1 MAADPTR
8 SSREAEVREDSV
20 TIESGRDEAAP
31 WHALPVA
38 EAVRR
43 WKTDAETGLSET
55 DADRRLARY
64 GPNAL
69 ETVGR
74 TAWYTVLLRQF
85 TDILI
90 LILIAAAA
98 ISFAVGDAAD
108 AVTILAI
115 VLLNGGLGFAQEWQ
129 AERALAALRE
139 MLSPRCTVRR
149 DGREREIETVSLVP
163 GDVVVLKI
171 GDRVPADL
179 RLVDTLN
186 LKVDEAALTGESL
199 SVAKDPAALAAETP
213 VAERACIA
221 WMGTEISNGRG
232 AGVVVATG
240 MATEFGRIA
249 RLTQSVERE
258 VTPLQHK
265 LGRLGR
271 RLGLLSVAVSV
282 LIAAVGWL
290 AGKPLLEMFLT
301 GVSLAVAL
309 VPEGLPAVVT
319 ITLALGI
326 RAMVRRHALL
336 RRLQAAET
344 LGAASV
350 ICTDKTGTLTRNEMT
365 VTRIWRPESE
375 VAVSGV
381 GYAPEGQFTVD
392 GAVIDPLE
400 RPGLRDLLRT
410 GLICNHATIAK
421 TGEEWRALG
430 EPTEAALVVAANKAS
445 LFADGADRRV
455 TEFSFNSERKRMTI
469 IVRDGDALVAH
480 VKGAPEVI
488 LERARFLR
496 IDGEDRPMTE
506 ADRQAAEAAYQSMA
520 EGGLR
525 TLALA
530 CRRVAPSAALDDD
543 GIERD
548 LTLLGIVG
556 IIDPPRP
563 EVPAAMRI
571 AQEAGIH
578 VIMITG
584 DAAPT
589 AFAIAA
595 QVGLRAARAVTG
607 TELARA
613 SDADIQAMLGDGVVF
628 ARTTPEQKLR
638 IVGLLQ
644 AMGHVVGMTGDGV
657 NDAPALRKSDIGIAM
672 GRRGTDV
679 AKGAADMILTDDNFA
694 SIIGAVEEGRR
705 QYENIKKF
713 IRYLLSSNTGEVLAI
728 FLNIVLGGPLILL
741 PVQILWMNLVT
752 DGLSALALGVEPGD
766 RSLMRRRPRPRDEA
780 LVDRPGV
787 AMVLTMGAYIGLA
800 TLGLFHFYGATGDAV
815 LAQTVAFTG
824 IIVMEKANVFNFRVL
839 GGPIRDIG
847 WFSNPWLLLAVS
859 GTLAMQACAVYV
871 PFLQDALHTTALGW
885 RDWAVIIAVAAPLFA
900 LTEAWKW
907 WRSRRA

>member
-1 MAADPTR
+1 MAADPAQP
-8 SSREAEVREDSV
+8 SRDAKAV
-20 TIESGRDEAAP
+20 TVESGFGAAAA
-31 WHALPVA
+31 WHALPAAEVA
-38 EAVRR
+38 RR
-43 WKTDAETGLSET
+43 WETDPGSGLSET
-55 DADRRLARY
+55 EAARRLARY
-64 GPNAL
+64 GPNEL
-69 ETVGR
+69 EVVGR

-90 LILIAAAA
+90 IILVAAAA
-98 ISFAVGDAAD
+98 ISLAVGDAAD

-129 AERALAALRE
+129 AERAMAALRE

-149 DGREREIETVSLVP
+149 DGRETEIETAALVP
-163 GDVVVLKI
+163 GDVVTLKI

-179 RLVDTLN
+179 RLFETLN
-186 LKVDEAALTGESL
+186 LKIDEAALTGESL
-199 SVAKDPAALAAETP
+199 SVAKDPAPLAVDAP

-240 MATEFGRIA
+240 METEFGRIA

-258 VTPLQHK
+258 TTPLQRK

-271 RLGLLSVAVSV
+271 KLGLLSVAVSV
-282 LIAAVGWL
+282 LIAGIGWL

-365 VTRIWRPESE
+365 VTRIWYPGGA
-375 VAVSGV
+375 VTVSGV
-381 GYAPEGQFTVD
+381 GYEPEGKFTVN
-392 GAVIDPLE
+392 GAAIDPQD

-410 GLICNHATIAK
+410 GLICNHATITK
-421 TGEEWRALG
+421 TGEDWRALG
-430 EPTEAALVVAANKAS
+430 EPTEAALVVAAYKAS
-445 LFADGADRRV
+445 LFPDGADQRV
-455 TEFSFNSERKRMTI
+455 TEFSFNSDRKRMTI
-469 IVRDGDALVAH
+469 IVREGDALIAH
-480 VKGAPEVI
+480 VKGAPEVV
-488 LERARFLR
+488 LERSRYLR
-496 IDGEDRPMTE
+496 IDGEDRPMTD
-506 ADRQAAEAAYQSMA
+506 ADRQAAEAAYMA
-520 EGGLR
+520 MAAGGLR

-530 CRRVAPSAALDDD
+530 RRHVPPSAALDDD
-543 GIERD
+543 GIEQD

-563 EVPAAMRI
+563 EVPAAMRV
-571 AQEAGIH
+571 AHEAGIH

-589 AFAIAA
+589 AAAIAR

-607 TELARA
+607 TALAKA
-613 SDADIQAMLGDGVVF
+613 SDGDIQAMLGDGVVF

-644 AMGHVVGMTGDGV
+644 AMGHIVGMTGDGV

-713 IRYLLSSNTGEVLAI
+713 VRYLLSSNTGEVLAI

-766 RSLMRRRPRPRDEA
+766 RSLMRRKPRPRDEA
-780 LVDRPGV
+780 LVDRPAA
-787 AMVLTMGAYIGLA
+787 AMVIAMGTYIGLA
-800 TLGLFHFYGATGDAV
+800 TLALFQVYGATGDAA

-859 GTLAMQACAVYV
+859 GTLVMQVCAVYV

-885 RDWAVIIAVAAPLFA
+885 RDWAVIIAVAAPLFVV
-900 LTEAWKW
+900 TETWKW